1 LLKSLQ
7 KHKKLSYLFISHDLA
22 VISQMADMIA
32 VLYKGEIIETG
43 NVAEVLNNPQ
53 QDYTKN
59 LIASSMWKQNI
70 K

>member
-1 LLKSLQ
+1 
-7 KHKKLSYLFISHDLA
+7 
-22 VISQMADMIA
+22 MADMIA
-32 VLYKGEIIETG
+32 VLYKGDIIEVG
-43 NVAEVLNNPQ
+43 NVAEVLNTPQ